1 MVAAMLSRV
10 RATSVRGVTEHGR
23 PESSVRPGFA
33 REDWNA
39 RYAQKELVWSAQP
52 NRLFAAEVGGLPP
65 GRALDLACGE
75 GRNAVW
81 LAGRGWRVTGVD
93 FSDIALAKAAEL
105 AASRGVD
112 VEWVVADVLDHEPEP
127 RAFDLAALL
136 YLQLPREELLQAVRS
151 AARAVAPGGTL
162 VVLGHDTTNLAHGH
176 GGPKDA
182 SVLYTAEDVVPVLG
196 DLVVERAEAVERS
209 VPLEQGEA
217 VAIDAFVRAHRPD

>member
-1 MVAAMLSRV
+1 MVAAVISRV
-10 RATSVRGVTEHGR
+10 RASSVPGVTEHRR

-81 LAGRGWRVTGVD
+81 LAERGWRVTGVD
-93 FSDIALAKAAEL
+93 FSDVAIAKAAEL
-105 AASRGVD
+105 AARRGVD
-112 VEWVVADVLDHEPEP
+112 VEWVVVDVLEHEPEP

-136 YLQLPREELLQAVRS
+136 YLQLPREELLRAVRA
-151 AARAVAPGGTL
+151 AARAVGPGGTL

-182 SVLYTAEDVVPVLG
+182 SVLYTAEDVVPALG

-217 VAIDAFVRAHRPD
+217 VAIDAFVRAHRPG